1 MLITFPA
8 EKMTIAN
15 GCVIV
20 TCKHYLGKE
29 TTLVYERSHAWPC
42 MVKPAVAELEAELL
56 E

>member
-1 MLITFPA
+1 MLVTFPA

-20 TCKHYLGKE
+20 TCKE
-29 TTLVYERSHAWPC
+29 TSLVYERSPAC
-42 MVKPAVAELEAELL
+42 MVKPAMAVLEAELL

>member
-20 TCKHYLGKE
+20 TCKE